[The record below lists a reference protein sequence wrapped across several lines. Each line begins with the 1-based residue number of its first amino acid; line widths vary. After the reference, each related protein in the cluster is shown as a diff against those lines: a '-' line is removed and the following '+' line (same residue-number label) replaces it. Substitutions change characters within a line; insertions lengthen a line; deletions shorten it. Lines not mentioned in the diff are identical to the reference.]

1 MADITQS
8 VLIEFISDT
17 TKLEPGVDQLERMGK
32 IEQGQ
37 AASFKA
43 TNTEINKQAAALKN
57 VATVNDQISATG
69 KVTKKNVSDLATAVK
84 GMSGT
89 FQTEFKKGVIDGLK
103 QAGVSIKDFE
113 KQIGA
118 SFGKT
123 EQETLSLRAKLRQ
136 MTEQLAQLKVQGQ
149 GNSQQFK
156 DLAKD
161 AGHLKDAINDA
172 NQEVKNF
179 ASDTSTFDGLLSL
192 TSGIAGGFAVVQGAA
207 ALFGDESEELQKTL
221 LRVNAAMAILQGLQQ
236 IQIVLQKESAAAQ
249 FANTIAT
256 KVQTAALTA
265 YNFVVGASTGLMKAF
280 RIALALTGIG
290 LLVIGVLALV
300 DAFKS
305 SNNEMEEANNLI
317 ESQAGLLERLNQVI
331 QRQTDI
337 QEARLRAANA
347 AESELIKNQGRSLL
361 RQIDAIIKV
370 NKNLR
375 KQQDELD
382 ATSDAWFELNKKIEE
397 NADVI
402 DNLNTQVDIT
412 QIQLV
417 KQLADE
423 RAEAAKKRKDEA
435 KQAAEDAKKAR
446 EDQLQKEKEARAQGF
461 ADNKAF
467 VELQLLAVQKGSEEE
482 LRIKRELLR
491 AELQQ
496 ALDNDK
502 LTENQRKLLIKKFF
516 SERLDLEKQFAKDRD
531 KIILENI
538 GSDIQAELQGLE
550 LSNEKKLELTETAI
564 QIQAQ
569 LEIDAANNNAAK
581 IAEINAKRDRA
592 IRDARI
598 ASIQEVVNYEISLA
612 EAANGPGKRRL
623 QATVANAEAEVNARK
638 SAVDELAGIDSGAV
652 QKRIDALNNERQ
664 QKLISEK
671 DYQLQ
676 YTQLVD
682 QQAVIWEE
690 AEKKKTEITKSES
703 EKRIAQIKKDIEST
717 VMVAA
722 AVSDILSSIADIQ
735 AQIENEKLSRDRSKI
750 KELQDAGAITE
761 KEAIA
766 RMKKLDIEER
776 NIKRRQAQRDKAIAL
791 FNAVINTAKGIA
803 AAIPNPFLIAFAA
816 IVGAAQIA
824 LIAARPIPQFAKG
837 KKGRYEGLAEVGE
850 AGSEL
855 VEHDGRMYLAK
866 KPQVIWVG
874 KSDKVYSHKETVEM
888 MSKPG
893 MSTERN
899 GVLVKTDK
907 GITIDY
913 EKMGEAVGKHVQQ
926 NIYVDGIQEQAIKK
940 KEFINYINTRRSF

>member
-1 MADITQS
+1 MADVTQN
-8 VLIEFISDT
+8 VIIEFISDVSQ
-17 TKLEPGVDQLERMGK
+17 LQPAVDQLEKIGK
-32 IEQGQ
+32 IETGQ
-37 AASFKA
+37 AAAFKA

-57 VATVNDQISATG
+57 VSSVNDQISATG
-69 KVTKKNVSDLATAVK
+69 KVTKKNVADLAASVK
-84 GMSGT
+84 GMSAT
-89 FQTEFKKGVIDGLK
+89 FQKEFKAGIVDGLK
-103 QAGVSIKDFE
+103 QAGVSMKDFE
-113 KQIGA
+113 KTLDN
-118 SFGKT
+118 SFGKS
-123 EQETLSLRAKLRQ
+123 EQATISLKAQLRQ
-136 MTEQLAQLKVQGQ
+136 MVEQLAKLKIQGKDT
-149 GNSQQFK
+149 GAEYL
-156 DLAKD
+156 DLAQK
-161 AGHLKDAINDA
+161 AGKLKDAIGDA
-172 NQEVKNF
+172 NLQVKNF
-179 ASDTSTFDGLLSL
+179 GSDTSAFDGLLSL
-192 TSGIAGGFAVVQGAA
+192 TSGLAGGFAVAQGAT

-236 IQIVLQKESAAAQ
+236 IQIVLQKESAASQ

-256 KVQTAALTA
+256 KVQTAALTL
-265 YNFVVGASTGLMKAF
+265 YNFVIGTSTGLMKAF
-280 RIALALTGIG
+280 RIALAATGIG

-300 DAFKS
+300 NAFKS
-305 SNNEMEEANNLI
+305 SNNEMEEANKLI
-317 ESQAGLLERLNQVI
+317 EDQKSLLDDLNNTI
-331 QRQTDI
+331 QQSVDV
-337 QEARLRAANA
+337 QEARARAINA
-347 AESELIKNQGRSLL
+347 AESEIIRIQGRGLVRQREALIESQKRLL
-361 RQIDAIIKV
+361 TQRDA
-370 NKNLR
+370 
-375 KQQDELD
+375 LD
-382 ATSDAWFELNKKIEE
+382 ATSEAWHTLNNEIFANNDAVRKL
-397 NADVI
+397 
-402 DNLNTQVDIT
+402 DNDIAIKAINLEK
-412 QIQLV
+412 QI
-417 KQLADE
+417 ADE

-482 LRIKRELLR
+482 LRIKKELLR

-638 SAVDELAGIDSGAV
+638 SAVDELAGIDSGAI
-652 QKRIDALNNERQ
+652 QKRIDALNTERQ

-682 QQAVIWEE
+682 QQTVIWEE

-703 EKRIAQIKKDIEST
+703 EKRIAQTKKDIEST

-735 AQIENEKLSRDRSKI
+735 AQIENEKLSRDRAKI

-761 KEAIA
+761 KEAIS
-766 RMKKLDIEER
+766 RMKRLDIEER
-776 NIKRRQAQRDKAIAL
+776 NIKRRQAKRDKAIAL

-816 IVGAAQIA
+816 LVGAAQIA
-824 LIAARPIPQFAKG
+824 LIAARPIPQFSKG
-837 KKGRYEGLAEVGE
+837 KRGRYEGLAEVGE

-855 VEHDGRMYLAK
+855 VEHKGRMYIAE
-866 KPQVIWVG
+866 KPQVIWLG
-874 KSDKVYSHKETVEM
+874 KTDKVYSHKETVEM
-888 MSKPG
+888 MSKPV
-893 MSTERN
+893 MSRERN
-899 GVLVKTDK
+899 GVIVKTDK